1 MSRLEEL
8 IQELCPNGVE
18 YKPLWFL
25 TIWDKKFNSVD
36 RHKQTKVIKYKY
48 YLAADLKGL
57 ESQTG
62 DVKIL
67 TTSISDLWTTEEY
80 VKDTMSEGEIVCI
93 PWGGN
98 PVVQYYSGKF
108 VTGDNRI
115 ATSANTSVLSN
126 KFLYYFMQN
135 SISDI
140 ASFYR
145 GSGIKHPDM
154 AKVLDLM
161 IPVPPLEVQR
171 EIVRILDSFTL
182 LTAELTAELTARK
195 KQYEYYRNHLLTY
208 DASVKVQTL
217 GEVCNIS
224 AGGDAPKE
232 VMTKE
237 MTEKFSIPI
246 ISNGIGEN
254 ALYGYTNIAKINTPA
269 VTIAARGTIG
279 YAEYRDYPYFPII
292 RLLSAIPKDTSVVDT
307 KYLYYCL
314 KGKQYSVPMGGIPQ
328 LTAPKLKNVKI
339 PVPNIEEQQ
348 SIVDILDHF
357 DSLCNDITTGL
368 PAEIEARQ
376 KQYEFYR
383 DKLLSFKQL

>member
-383 DKLLSFKQL
+383 DKLLTFKQL